1 MIPATISINTTD
13 SDGVDRQSELYDVL
27 QKMLSVSVTGFVV
40 IESDATNDVLVKC
53 TKVEKVDKGKLKL
66 ACEFKDTDTMRHYT
80 SLIKK

>member
-1 MIPATISINTTD
+1 MIPATIVIRTTD
-13 SDGVDRQSELYDVL
+13 SDGVDRQSDLYDIL

-53 TKVEKVDKGKLKL
+53 TKVEKVDKGNLKL
-66 ACEFKDTDTMRHYT
+66 TCEFKDTDTMRHYT